1 MRLKTAWVCDE
12 RGQMRQGVLHN
23 GPLRPTDPPEPL
35 GVHQRC
41 TGRLAPEDS
50 DSDSEADGD

>member
-1 MRLKTAWVCDE
+1 VRLKTAWVCDE
-12 RGQMRQGVLHN
+12 RGEMRRGVSHN

-41 TGRLAPEDS
+41 AGRLAPEDS
-50 DSDSEADGD
+50 DSDSET